1 MFSTI
6 FLVIMTISIETL
18 PLSVSH
24 PRKQGKK
31 LTLSN
36 VPVQVPQTI
45 VTVEGKRE
53 SDDELGAS
61 LEPSGQ
67 VVHELNEVSRVD
79 SRDKGVK

>member
-1 MFSTI
+1 M
-6 FLVIMTISIETL
+6 
-18 PLSVSH
+18 
-24 PRKQGKK
+24 
-31 LTLSN
+31 
-36 VPVQVPQTI
+36 PQTI

-79 SRDKGVK
+79 GRDKGVK